1 MTMTFAH
8 PEALVL
14 LVVVPVAAW
23 LMLRRGRRLAVR
35 MPTAVR
41 AARLPKTWRMRL
53 AFVPV
58 LLRAVALAMLVT
70 AIARPRESIGSARSD
85 ADAIA
90 IMTVVDRSGS
100 MEEPMSFE
108 GRAMARLDVVK
119 RVLEQFIKGDGQ
131 NLRGR
136 EGDLIG
142 LVAFARYAD
151 TICPLV
157 HAHDAL
163 LQLVRPLETARDAS
177 ENMTAIGDGLAL
189 GVAKLRQLEE
199 DLARRDDTQQQRIE
213 SKIVVLL
220 TDGSNNAGSIEPL
233 QAAALAAEW
242 GIKVYVI
249 GIGAGE
255 NFATLQ
261 TPFGQR
267 RIPMGG
273 AFDEATLRQIAQTT
287 GGRYWPADDAQ
298 ALRDIY
304 ADIDRLE
311 RTTVRT
317 HTFVR
322 YRERFW
328 PFAAAA
334 AVAVMIEMLASVML
348 VRRSPG

>member
-1 MTMTFAH
+1 MNMTLAH
-8 PEALVL
+8 PEALALL
-14 LVVVPVAAW
+14 LVVPIAAW
-23 LMLRRGRRLAVR
+23 LMLRRARRLSVGL
-35 MPTAVR
+35 PTAAR
-41 AARLPKTWRMRL
+41 AARMPRTWRIRL

-70 AIARPRESIGSARSD
+70 AIARPRENIGSSRSD

-119 RVLEQFIKGDGQ
+119 HVLEQFVKGDGDG
-131 NLRGR
+131 LRGR

-142 LVAFARYAD
+142 LVAFARFAD

-157 HAHDAL
+157 HAHEAL
-163 LQLVRPLETARDAS
+163 LQLVRPLAAARDAS
-177 ENMTAIGDGLAL
+177 ENMTAIGDGLTL

-199 DLARRDDTQQQRIE
+199 DLARRESTEQQTIA
-213 SKIVVLL
+213 SKIVILL
-220 TDGSNNAGSIEPL
+220 TDGSNNAGSVDPL
-233 QAAALAAEW
+233 SAAALAAEW

-255 NFATLQ
+255 NFAVVQ
-261 TPFGQR
+261 TPFGER
-267 RIPMGG
+267 RIPMG
-273 AFDEATLRQIAQTT
+273 AAIDEVTLRQIAETT

-304 ADIDRLE
+304 AEIDRLE

-317 HTFVR
+317 QTFVR

-328 PFAAAA
+328 PFAIAGAAA
-334 AVAVMIEMLASVML
+334 LMIEVFAGVMFI
-348 VRRSPG
+348 RRVPG